1 MNKLS
6 VRNKFELICS
16 SFDKRGN
23 IIATRQNLYTK
34 SNPWQK
40 ALSIKAGMSD
50 KRIFLHAEV
59 ACLLA
64 SRNKKVHS
72 LLVQRF
78 NKDGTMANACPCIS
92 CKLAII
98 ETGVK
103 YVRYTT
109 CCGIVQVDPMEWN
122 I

>member
-1 MNKLS
+1 MS
-6 VRNKFELICS
+6 VRTKFELICS

-23 IIATRQNLYTK
+23 LIATKSNLYTK
-34 SNPWQK
+34 SHRWQK
-40 ALSIKAGMSD
+40 ELSIKAGMSD
-50 KRIFLHAEV
+50 LRIYLHAEI

-64 SRNKKVHS
+64 SRNRKVHS

-78 NKDGTMANACPCIS
+78 NKDGTPANACPCLS

-98 ETGVK
+98 ETEVK

-109 CCGIVQVDPMEWN
+109 ACGIVQVETKDL
-122 I
+122 IV

>member
-1 MNKLS
+1 MS
-6 VRNKFELICS
+6 TRTKFELICT

-23 IIATRQNLYTK
+23 VIATRPNLYTK

-40 ALSIKAGMSD
+40 ELSIKVGMSD
-50 KRIFLHAEV
+50 QRIFLHAEI

-64 SRNKKVHS
+64 SRNYKVHS

-78 NKDGTMANACPCIS
+78 NKAGQPACACPCLS
-92 CKLAII
+92 CRLAIVQT
-98 ETGVK
+98 EVK
-103 YVRYTT
+103 YVRYTSE
-109 CCGIVQVDPMEWN
+109 CGIVQVNPRDWV

>member
-1 MNKLS
+1 LS
-6 VRNKFELICS
+6 SRNKFELICT

-23 IIATRQNLYTK
+23 IIATRSNQYTK

-40 ALSIKAGMSD
+40 ELSVKAGLSEL
-50 KRIFLHAEV
+50 RIYLHAEV

-64 SRNKKVHS
+64 SRTKKVHS

-78 NKDGTMANACPCIS
+78 NKNGTTANACPCLS
-92 CKLAII
+92 CKLAVI

-109 CCGIVQVDPMEWN
+109 DCGIVQVNPKDWS

>member
-1 MNKLS
+1 MS
-6 VRNKFELICS
+6 SRTKFELICT

-23 IIATRQNLYTK
+23 IIATRTNQYNK

-40 ALSIKAGMSD
+40 ELSVKAGMSD
-50 KRIFLHAEV
+50 KRIFLHSEI

-64 SRNKKVHS
+64 SRNRKVHS

-78 NKDGTMANACPCIS
+78 NKDGTPANACPCLS

-98 ETGVK
+98 ETEVK

-109 CCGIVQVDPMEWN
+109 DCGIVQVDTKDL
-122 I
+122 IV